1 LSLRLTWIF
10 PDTIITILH
19 GVRCTAGQRSPGLHV
34 ATAAYRRMV
43 CCTIRR
49 ISGNPSERSSGAILD
64 DERGDQLD
72 AARSSFVGRMA
83 AHTTTDEKTSP

>member
-1 LSLRLTWIF
+1 MAF

-19 GVRCTAGQRSPGLHV
+19 GVRCTAGQRSLGQRVLN
-34 ATAAYRRMV
+34 AAYRSMV

-49 ISGNPSERSSGAILD
+49 VPGNFSERSSGAMLD
-64 DERGDQLD
+64 DERGDQPD